1 MPRHS
6 KAELLVAIPPA
17 PPRTS
22 VRAPPTLSQSA
33 QLVFKQIA
41 AAVDADHFI
50 VTDTP
55 LLAQYAE
62 AIVLAEQS
70 AAELQTSPS
79 QQALVTWEKS
89 TRVMVALSMRLRL
102 SPQSRIAKARAQPRQ
117 AVWGDRFGTE
127 QDDAA
132 TSKRPWED

>member
-1 MPRHS
+1 
-6 KAELLVAIPPA
+6 
-17 PPRTS
+17 
-22 VRAPPTLSQSA
+22 
-33 QLVFKQIA
+33 
-41 AAVDADHFI
+41 VDREHFI
-50 VTDTP
+50 TSDIP

-62 AIVLAEQS
+62 AVILAENS

-89 TRVMVALSMRLRL
+89 TRAMVALSMRLRL
-102 SPQSRIAKARAQPRQ
+102 SPQARREKARAAPRQ

-132 TSKRPWED
+132 TSKRPWQKDAS